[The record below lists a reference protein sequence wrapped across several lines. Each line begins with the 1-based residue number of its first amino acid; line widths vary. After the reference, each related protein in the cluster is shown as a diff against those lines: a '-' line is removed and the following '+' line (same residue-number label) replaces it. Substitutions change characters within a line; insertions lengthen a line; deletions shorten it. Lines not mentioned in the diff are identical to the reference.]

1 MRLFQASGIF
11 HYDITAVPGTS
22 IKDLNINLI
31 RDYFKNYNTFD
42 LYEESDESIN
52 RILINADILKEGT
65 TPYECSVGGLLIF
78 GRRIDKFLPQSGI
91 SFAHFNGNDISED
104 LIDKK
109 QIVGNL
115 PEIVEHAMIIIKNNI
130 KTPSTIIGAKRIE
143 KELMPGIVIREA
155 LVNALIHRNYSISGS
170 KVRILM
176 FDDRIEFHSP
186 GRLPNTVTVDKM
198 KIGVTYAR
206 NPFLV
211 KYMENLRYIDH
222 LGRGIPM
229 IFKKLKDLNAPEPTI
244 EEKGEELILTCYF
257 ANKTHDLF

>member
-1 MRLFQASGIF
+1 M
-11 HYDITAVPGTS
+11 
-22 IKDLNINLI
+22 
-31 RDYFKNYNTFD
+31 
-42 LYEESDESIN
+42 
-52 RILINADILKEGT
+52 
-65 TPYECSVGGLLIF
+65 
-78 GRRIDKFLPQSGI
+78 
-91 SFAHFNGNDISED
+91 
-104 LIDKK
+104 
-109 QIVGNL
+109 GNL